1 MSTETRPAGQVAMP
15 YLPAAL
21 AQLVRNHVAG
31 SSADGP
37 DVLLVRGSP
46 DWELEPLPIGGT
58 RRVELRTARSPLEVW
73 ELLAE
78 HADLEG
84 DEFLVIVTD
93 VSAHDLGPEILGQ
106 VIKQKI
112 YALEPWEAVKAA
124 FGVTRIEARLSN
136 EPWAAEALL
145 DAVSGGTRPLGL
157 GTTLSRDTA
166 LEYLA
171 ARRLFPGGLPSK
183 SNRIDVRALLAWTQ
197 QPGALEQF
205 AALRS
210 AERAPLGAW
219 LAESAGPAARA
230 LLALVDAGRGVDA
243 VALGVVCS
251 VLWQDLPENVPI
263 SEPRLRAKLFF
274 TIDPL
279 VQPTY
284 GGSVLRDQ
292 DFAAF
297 GVAAADYVA
306 ALGVNAQ
313 MTTLEAQPAERN
325 RILRRADQIVT
336 QTGAEEA
343 AAFSPLLR
351 SGLEARYTA
360 VASAL
365 DAAVP
370 SGRRAGT
377 PPTPEAVTALRLAV
391 NDFERHRLTSEH
403 AIDAERVRMALRLV
417 RWLATPE
424 LDAATVEAAV
434 QTQISDGGW
443 VDRALYRISSGTLE
457 NIPALSAAF
466 AKLAR
471 AVAQRRRARDERF
484 AATLAAWTA
493 AGTEPGSLLTVESF
507 VPRVLAPLKPVQ
519 PGFLF
524 ILIDG
529 MSAAVAAD
537 LGEDLRGT
545 GVWTEYD
552 PMAGS
557 NSVGRRRGMAAALP
571 TLTRV
576 SRTSLFAAELADG
589 TQSMEKSR
597 FPALPV
603 WAPNSPMIFH
613 KADLRSDVGVGL
625 SATVLEAMST
635 PDRHVAV
642 VLNNVDDLLD
652 DSHDH
657 AKPWTIGDIEKLRD
671 LLNAAAS
678 AGRPV
683 VIASDHGHV
692 LDLGSGVVPSEIS
705 GSGRHRVDEAPVGP
719 GEVELNGPRVVAPE
733 NRIVALWDTDLRYGP
748 RKTGYH
754 GGASLAE
761 VVIPVLALLPP
772 GVNVPKG
779 WAPVGRNEPAWSDL
793 ETVDSVAPAVVT
805 SQDAARVRRAS
816 NVSEH
821 QESLLDLAIEVEDAG
836 PTSLI
841 DRLLATELFK
851 QQRQSLPRPQSM
863 PPAKFKKALTALLEA
878 GGVLPTVAVAAA
890 AGELPAR
897 ARGFVTNLRRVLNVD
912 GEPVLSELDLGA
924 TLRLDVDKLRVQFEL
939 GH

>member
-1 MSTETRPAGQVAMP
+1 MP

-21 AQLVRNHVAG
+21 AQLVRSHIAASPAG
-31 SSADGP
+31 GA

-46 DWELEPLPIGGT
+46 EWNLEPLPFGGP
-58 RRVELRTARSPLEVW
+58 RRVELRTARSPLEAW

-84 DEFLVIVTD
+84 DEFLVIITD
-93 VSAHDLGPEILGQ
+93 VSAQDLGPEILGQ
-106 VIKQKI
+106 VVKQKI

-124 FGVTRIEARLSN
+124 FGVTWIESRLLN
-136 EPWAAEALL
+136 EAWAAEALL
-145 DAVSGGTRPLGL
+145 DAISGGTRPLGL

-166 LEYLA
+166 LAYLA
-171 ARRLFPGGLPSK
+171 ARRLFPDGLPSR
-183 SNRIDVRALLAWTQ
+183 SNRIDIRALLTWTQ

-205 AALRS
+205 ASLRS
-210 AERAPLGAW
+210 VERVTLGGW
-219 LAESAGPAARA
+219 LAETAGPAARA
-230 LLALVDAGRGVDA
+230 LLALVDAGRGGDA

-251 VLWQDLPENVPI
+251 VLWQELPASVPI
-263 SEPRLRAKLFF
+263 SEPRLRSKLFF
-274 TIDPL
+274 TVDPL
-279 VQPTY
+279 AQPSY
-284 GGSVLRDQ
+284 GGAVLRDE

-297 GVAAADYVA
+297 GLGAADYVA
-306 ALGVNAQ
+306 ALSAGAE
-313 MTTLEAQPAERN
+313 MTTPEGQSVARS
-325 RILRRADQIVT
+325 RVLRRADQLVT

-360 VASAL
+360 VAKAL

-370 SGRRAGT
+370 SGRRVGT
-377 PPTPEAVTALRLAV
+377 PPTPEAVAVLRLAV
-391 NDFERHRLTSEH
+391 DDFERHRLTAEH

-424 LDAATVEAAV
+424 PEAATVDAAV

-471 AVAQRRRARDERF
+471 AVADRRKARDERF

-507 VPRVLAPLKPVQ
+507 VPRVLAPLKSVQ

-537 LGEDLRGT
+537 LGEDLRAA

-557 NSVGRRRGMAAALP
+557 ESVGRRRGMAAALP

-576 SRTSLFAAELADG
+576 SRTSLFTGELADG

-597 FPALPV
+597 FPALSV
-603 WAPNSPMIFH
+603 WAPTAPLIFH
-613 KADLRSDVGVGL
+613 KADLRSDVGAGL
-625 SATVLEAMST
+625 STTVLEAMNI
-635 PDRHVAV
+635 PDRNVAV

-657 AKPWTIGDIEKLRD
+657 AKPWAVGDVEKLRD
-671 LLNAAAS
+671 LLNVAAS

-692 LDLGSGVVPSEIS
+692 LDLGSELAPSTIS
-705 GSGRHRVDEAPVGP
+705 GSGRHRVDEAPAGP
-719 GEVELNGPRVVAPE
+719 GEVELSGPRVVVPG
-733 NRIVALWDTDLRYGP
+733 NRIVALWDTDLRYGA

-772 GVNVPKG
+772 GVEVPKG
-779 WAPVGRNEPAWSDL
+779 WAPVGRNEPTWSDL
-793 ETVDSVAPAVVT
+793 GAVDTVASPVA
-805 SQDAARVRRAS
+805 SSRDASSAKRAT
-816 NVSEH
+816 NVSKY
-821 QESLLDLAIEVEDAG
+821 QESLLDLAVEAEEGG

-863 PPAKFKKALTALLEA
+863 PAAKFKKSLTALLEA
-878 GGVLPTVAVAAA
+878 GGVLPSVAVAAA
-890 AGELPAR
+890 AGELPTR

-912 GEPVLSELDLGA
+912 GEAVLSELDLGA
-924 TLRLDVDKLRVQFEL
+924 TVRLDVDKLRVQFEL